1 MLLRLDQISLAFG
14 AKPLLDRVSLQVEER
29 ERVCIV
35 GRNGE
40 GKSSLLKV
48 AQGQTSPDD
57 GRCWVRPGAKLSMLV
72 QDLDETTDASVGDVV
87 MAGRCLNQV
96 IENSVNSD
104 FEVPEYRVHALLSR
118 LKLDPGW
125 SFASLSGGWRRR
137 VLLARALACEP
148 DILLLDEPTNHLDIE
163 AIEWLESTMLDFKGA
178 LLFVSHDR
186 YFVNRLATRIAE
198 LDRGQLS
205 LWPGNYDEYLKRK
218 ALQLENEAKEIA
230 EFEKKWSAEEVWI
243 RKGVEARRTRN
254 EGRVRALEKMR
265 EERRQRRTR
274 AGAAKIELFESERS
288 SKMVFELDKVS
299 LKRGQS
305 QIIDNFSLRVQRGD
319 RIGIVGANGQGKSSL
334 IKLLL
339 GELEPDHGSIRRAN
353 SIELAYYDQQ
363 REQLDLDATVFDNVN
378 DGNEYIGEG
387 SNRRHLSSWLRDF
400 LFRPEQFRTP
410 ASALSGGERNRL
422 LLARIFARPANL
434 LVLDEPTNDLDI
446 ETLELLEEKIAEFS
460 GTLLLVSHDRAFLD
474 RVVSSLLVLE
484 GQGHVQEFVGGWSD
498 WRQWKAQQS
507 AATTSTDIKNARD
520 SKRNITS
527 ASDRATS
534 SESAPR
540 SRPQRMSYKEQRE
553 FEELPQRLE
562 SLETRKLSL
571 TAEVSTPEFY
581 AQDEQVIRDGLQ
593 ALQALEQEI
602 SQAWE
607 RWAELDALAAKL
619 AR

>member
-1 MLLRLDQISLAFG
+1 
-14 AKPLLDRVSLQVEER
+14 
-29 ERVCIV
+29 
-35 GRNGE
+35 
-40 GKSSLLKV
+40 
-48 AQGQTSPDD
+48 
-57 GRCWVRPGAKLSMLV
+57 
-72 QDLDETTDASVGDVV
+72 
-87 MAGRCLNQV
+87 
-96 IENSVNSD
+96 
-104 FEVPEYRVHALLSR
+104 
-118 LKLDPGW
+118 
-125 SFASLSGGWRRR
+125 
-137 VLLARALACEP
+137 
-148 DILLLDEPTNHLDIE
+148 
-163 AIEWLESTMLDFKGA
+163 
-178 LLFVSHDR
+178 
-186 YFVNRLATRIAE
+186 
-198 LDRGQLS
+198 
-205 LWPGNYDEYLKRK
+205 
-218 ALQLENEAKEIA
+218 
-230 EFEKKWSAEEVWI
+230 
-243 RKGVEARRTRN
+243 
-254 EGRVRALEKMR
+254 
-265 EERRQRRTR
+265 
-274 AGAAKIELFESERS
+274 
-288 SKMVFELDKVS
+288 MVFELDKVS
-299 LKRGQS
+299 LRRGQS

-319 RIGIVGANGQGKSSL
+319 RIGIIGANGQGKSSL

-339 GELEPDHGSIRRAN
+339 GELEPDQGSIRRAH

-363 REQLDLDATVFDNVN
+363 REQLNLDASVFDNVN

-387 SNRRHLSSWLRDF
+387 SDRRHLSSWLRDF

-446 ETLELLEEKIAEFS
+446 ETLELLEEKIAEYS

-507 AATTSTDIKNARD
+507 AAAVSTDIKGARD
-520 SKRNITS
+520 SKRNIS
-527 ASDRATS
+527 SSSDRGAS
-534 SESAPR
+534 SESMPR

-562 SLETRKLSL
+562 SLEARKLSL

-581 AQDEQVIRDGLQ
+581 AQDEQAIRDGLQ
-593 ALQALEQEI
+593 ALEALEQEI